1 MPKKEKKI
9 HDDATQ
15 PLLPGMGGTA
25 DVGVRSNTTE
35 SGLVIPETSGIRRK
49 SRASLKKLLDK
60 KTDWGA
66 LHNLL
71 NGDEKT
77 QD

>member
-9 HDDATQ
+9 HDGATQ

-25 DVGVRSNTTE
+25 GSGVRSNTTE

-49 SRASLKKLLDK
+49 SRTSLRNLLNK
-60 KTDWGA
+60 KTDWG
-66 LHNLL
+66 LIHNIFEE
-71 NGDEKT
+71 NKKEDG
-77 QD
+77 